1 MKGLLALKEIVWLKR
16 ISVTS
21 TLVFMEVFRLEL
33 SMVVTLPIVGA
44 VGEENLEMKR
54 GGESDCGALPC
65 SCPALYNPTAEED

>member
-1 MKGLLALKEIVWLKR
+1 MPPPMKGLLAPKEILLLAP
-16 ISVTS
+16 I
-21 TLVFMEVFRLEL
+21 LVFMELFRLEL
-33 SMVVTLPIVGA
+33 SMDFALPIVCF